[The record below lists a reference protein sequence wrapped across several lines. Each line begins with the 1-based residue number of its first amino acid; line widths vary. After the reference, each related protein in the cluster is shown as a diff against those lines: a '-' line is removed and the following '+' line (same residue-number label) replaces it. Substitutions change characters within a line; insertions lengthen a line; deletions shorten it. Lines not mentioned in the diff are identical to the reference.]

1 MKPFRTSI
9 IISLKW
15 LNDMKRYIQ
24 IVALVSLLLGLQ
36 ACASFEMPEYRGNED
51 FKLEKVEGR
60 KIIFQAGATVYNP
73 NWFGIRVKPSIFEMY
88 IDNDFMGTVELTK
101 KVKLKRKRESN
112 LSAPLEAELVEGAML
127 KAMRSAGKG
136 DLSVRFKGK
145 AKAGVFLFSKKIDVD
160 ETIKIPVNKIPGGM
174 FR

>member
-88 IDNDFMGTVELTK
+88 INNDFMGTVELTK
-101 KVKLKRKRESN
+101 KVKS
-112 LSAPLEAELVEGAML
+112 
-127 KAMRSAGKG
+127 
-136 DLSVRFKGK
+136 
-145 AKAGVFLFSKKIDVD
+145 
-160 ETIKIPVNKIPGGM
+160 
-174 FR
+174 FRAIGS